1 MTAMA
6 EPRRILLIKPS
17 SLGDIVHA
25 MPVVD
30 AFKRR
35 WPSAHLTW
43 LVKRHWAEIV
53 QRIEGVDSVWPVDPT
68 LASWAGQAMA
78 LRAQRFDLVVD
89 LQGLLRSALVA
100 RMTGCAQR
108 VGFANGR
115 EGSPWLYSQRV
126 AVPTPEIHA
135 VDRYLLIAKDLC
147 VPIEDMPQFRFRLPS
162 QDVTALRD
170 LFRRKGIDL
179 DAPWVAMNISAR
191 WQTKRW
197 PAASFAA
204 VATQLAARGI
214 GPLVVIGGPDE
225 REASGLMRSLTA
237 CPLVD
242 LTGETPIGLLP
253 ALLSKACVL
262 ITNDSGPMH
271 VAAAVGRPVVS
282 IFGPTSAVRTGP
294 YGAGHTVLTHDL
306 PCRPCF
312 SRVCRN
318 AVPMECLESITPDQ
332 VVAAVVSQQSCRAVS
347 R

>member
-1 MTAMA
+1 MISMA

-25 MPVVD
+25 MPMVA
-30 AFKRR
+30 AFKRC
-35 WPSAHLTW
+35 WPSVHLTW
-43 LVKRHWAEIV
+43 LVKRQWAEIV
-53 QRIEGVDSVWPVDPT
+53 QRIEGVDAVWPVDPT
-68 LASWAGQAMA
+68 LASWVGQALA

-100 RMTGCAQR
+100 RMTGCTQR

-115 EGSPWLYSQRV
+115 EGSPWLYSYRV
-126 AVPTPEIHA
+126 AVPTTEMHA
-135 VDRYLLIAKDLC
+135 VDRYLLIAQELGAPVDAG
-147 VPIEDMPQFRFRLPS
+147 PQFPFRLLS

-179 DAPWVAMNISAR
+179 DAPWVAMNVSAR

-225 REASGLMRSLTA
+225 QEASGLVRNLTA
-237 CPLVD
+237 CPIVD

-318 AVPMECLESITPDQ
+318 AVSMECLESITPEQ
-332 VVAAVVSQQSCRAVS
+332 VVAAVVAQQSCRMVS

>member
-1 MTAMA
+1 MSNFQ
-6 EPRRILLIKPS
+6 RILLIKPS

-25 MPVVD
+25 MPVV
-30 AFKRR
+30 AALKRC

-43 LVKRHWAEIV
+43 LVKRQWAEIV
-53 QRIEGVDSVWPVDPT
+53 QRIEGVDAVSPVDPT
-68 LASWAGQAMA
+68 LASWVGQALA

-100 RMTGCAQR
+100 RMTGCAR
-108 VGFANGR
+108 LVGFANGR
-115 EGSPWLYSQRV
+115 EGSPWLYSHRV
-126 AVPTPEIHA
+126 AVPTAEMHA
-135 VDRYLLIAKDLC
+135 VDRYLLITSALGIS
-147 VPIEDMPQFRFRLPS
+147 VHEGPQFRFRLLS

-179 DAPWVAMNISAR
+179 DAPWVAMNVSAR

-204 VATQLAARGI
+204 AATQLAARGI

-225 REASGLMRSLTA
+225 REASGRVRSLTA
-237 CPLVD
+237 CPVVD
-242 LTGETPIGLLP
+242 LAGETPIGLLP

-271 VAAAVGRPVVS
+271 VAAAVGTPVVS
-282 IFGPTSAVRTGP
+282 IFGPTSVVRTGP

-318 AVPMECLESITPDQ
+318 AVPMECLESITPEQ
-332 VVAAVVSQQSCRAVS
+332 VVAAVVAQQSCRMVS

>member
-1 MTAMA
+1 MALSA
-6 EPRRILLIKPS
+6 EPGRILLIKPS

-25 MPVVD
+25 MPVV
-30 AFKRR
+30 AALKQR
-35 WPSAHLTW
+35 WPSAHVAW
-43 LVKRHWAEIV
+43 LVKRQWADIV
-53 QRIEGVDSVWPVDPT
+53 HRIDDVDVVWPVDPT
-68 LASWAGQAMA
+68 VSSWGKQAMA

-89 LQGLLRSALVA
+89 LQGLLRSAVVA
-100 RMTGCAQR
+100 RLTGCAQR
-108 VGFANGR
+108 IGFANGR
-115 EGSPWLYSQRV
+115 EGSPWLYSHRV
-126 AVPTPEIHA
+126 VVPAAEMHA
-135 VDRYLLIAKDLC
+135 VDRYLLVAADLGA
-147 VPIEDMPQFRFRLPS
+147 PGGAAPQFRFRLMS

-170 LFRRKGIDL
+170 VFRRKGIDL
-179 DAPWVAMNISAR
+179 DAPWVAMNVSAR
-191 WQTKRW
+191 WPTKRW

-225 REASGLMRSLTA
+225 REASGHVQRLTS
-237 CPLVD
+237 CPMVD
-242 LTGETPIGLLP
+242 LTGHTSIGLLP

-271 VAAAVGRPVVS
+271 VAAAVGTPVVS
-282 IFGPTSAVRTGP
+282 MFGPTSAVRTGP
-294 YGAGHTVLTHDL
+294 FGTGHTVLTHDV

-318 AVPMECLESITPDQ
+318 AVSMECLESITPEQ